1 MPINV
6 KDPDVIKLATRLA
19 ALTGESKTEA
29 IRRALEERI
38 SRVSLASAQS
48 TRRAELVRVLGCKS
62 NSMIRPGRRKTSLTA
77 EEVQELL
84 AYGP

>member
-6 KDPDVIKLATRLA
+6 KDPVVIKLATQLA

-29 IRRALEERI
+29 IRSALEEKI
-38 SRVSLASAQS
+38 SRVSLASAQG
-48 TRRAELVRVLGCKS
+48 TRRAELVRVLGRKLP
-62 NSMIRPGRRKTSLTA
+62 SMLRAGRRKTSLTA

-84 AYGP
+84 SYGP